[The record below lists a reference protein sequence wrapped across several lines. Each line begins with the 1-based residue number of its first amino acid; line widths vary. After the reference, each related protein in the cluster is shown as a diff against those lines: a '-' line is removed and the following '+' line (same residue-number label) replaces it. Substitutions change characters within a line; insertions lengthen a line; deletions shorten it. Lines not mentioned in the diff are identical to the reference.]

1 VGESEKV
8 MNVFDSGSMI
18 ENNKRL
24 EILYKESHQK
34 LLGTAFNSCKH
45 QEIAE
50 DLVGELY
57 CYLGEKARPNLYW
70 KNSFNIFYCVK
81 FIQSRW
87 INKVKRDDKVKYNNS
102 DINAYG
108 NEADTEYD
116 IDWDEKIAGAYSE
129 VLNQI
134 SQMEKTPQWASAK
147 LYKMY
152 WIDNPEET
160 LEGISK
166 KIKISNSTAF
176 KHIKLAK
183 QHLKNNI
190 KNPFND

>member
-1 VGESEKV
+1 

-24 EILYKESHQK
+24 EVLYKESHQK
-34 LLGTAFNSCKH
+34 LLGVAFNSSKH
-45 QEIAE
+45 QESAE

-57 CYLGEKARPNLYW
+57 CYLGEKPRPALYW

-87 INKVKRDDKVKYNNS
+87 INKAKRDNKIKYNNEN
-102 DINAYG
+102 ITEYH
-108 NEADTEYD
+108 NEADREYD
-116 IDWDEKIAGAYSE
+116 VEWDEKIAGAYNDILDELDNMSKT
-129 VLNQI
+129 
-134 SQMEKTPQWASAK
+134 SQWVSAK
-147 LYKMY
+147 LMKMY
-152 WIDNPEET
+152 WIDEPDET

-166 KIKISNSTAF
+166 KIKISNSTVF

-183 QHLKNNI
+183 GHLKNNI
-190 KNPFND
+190 KNPFNNE

>member
-1 VGESEKV
+1 
-8 MNVFDSGSMI
+8 MNAFDSGSMI

-24 EILYKESHQK
+24 EVLYRDSHQK
-34 LLGTAFNSCKH
+34 LLGIAFNSCKH
-45 QEIAE
+45 QEMAE

-57 CYLGEKARPNLYW
+57 CYLGEKPRQTLYW

-87 INKVKRDDKVKYNNS
+87 INKAKRDTKVKYNNEHVKV
-102 DINAYG
+102 YH
-108 NEADTEYD
+108 NEADNEYNF
-116 IDWDEKIAGAYSE
+116 DWDTKIDTAYNE
-129 VLNQI
+129 VIQTI
-134 SQMEKTPQWASAK
+134 SDMEKTSQWVSAK

-152 WIDNPEET
+152 WIDEPDET